1 VRNFI
6 LVAAFT
12 MVSVSASVALAKDPP
27 SYDKGTLLSMDS
39 SMCGT
44 AEKGSKTVAGEVLG
58 TDGEHKN
65 TEQVLCQEYVLQS
78 DRIVYHI
85 RPMDTKH
92 PVLLPVG
99 DSVQYRIHKD
109 KMYVLDR
116 EDDKK
121 EREYSVISM
130 RVRDDVKDT
139 RNTSG
144 SANANSAT
152 NAGASIPYQAPQ

>member
-1 VRNFI
+1 MRKFI
-6 LVAAFT
+6 LVGTLALAA
-12 MVSVSASVALAKDPP
+12 ASVALAKDPP

-44 AEKGSKTVAGEVLG
+44 AEKGSRTVTGEILG

-65 TEQVLCQEYVLQS
+65 TEQVLCQEYVLQG

-85 RPMDTKH
+85 RPTDTKH
-92 PVLLPVG
+92 PILLPVG
-99 DSVQYRIHKD
+99 DSVQYRVRKD
-109 KMYVLDR
+109 KMYLLDR

-130 RVRDDVKDT
+130 RVRDDVKDSHT
-139 RNTSG
+139 SDAKNT
-144 SANANSAT
+144 
-152 NAGASIPYQAPQ
+152 P

>member
-1 VRNFI
+1 MREFI
-6 LVAAFT
+6 LVGTLALAA
-12 MVSVSASVALAKDPP
+12 ASVALAKDPP

-44 AEKGSKTVAGEVLG
+44 AEKGSRTVTGEILG

-65 TEQVLCQEYVLQS
+65 TEQVLCQEYVLQG

-85 RPMDTKH
+85 RPTDTKH
-92 PVLLPVG
+92 PILLPVG
-99 DSVQYRIHKD
+99 DSVQYRVRKD
-109 KMYVLDR
+109 KMYLLDR

-130 RVRDDVKDT
+130 RVRDDVKDSHT
-139 RNTSG
+139 SDAKNT
-144 SANANSAT
+144 
-152 NAGASIPYQAPQ
+152 P

>member
-12 MVSVSASVALAKDPP
+12 MVSASVALAKDPP

-44 AEKGSKTVAGEVLG
+44 AEKGSKTLAGEVLG

-65 TEQVLCQEYVLQS
+65 TEQVLCQEYVLQG

-85 RPMDTKH
+85 RPVDTKH

-99 DSVQYRIHKD
+99 DSVQYRVHKD

-130 RVRDDVKDT
+130 RVREDVKDT

-144 SANANSAT
+144 SANANPAA

>member
-12 MVSVSASVALAKDPP
+12 MVSASVALAKDPP

-44 AEKGSKTVAGEVLG
+44 AEKGSKTLAGEVLG

-65 TEQVLCQEYVLQS
+65 TEQVLCQEYVLQG

-85 RPMDTKH
+85 RPVDTKH

-99 DSVQYRIHKD
+99 DSVQYRVHKD

-130 RVRDDVKDT
+130 RVREDVKDT
-139 RNTSG
+139 RKTSG
-144 SANANSAT
+144 SANANSAA